1 MNTMT
6 TREALQKASRFLQA
20 ENIEDALFLAEYAL
34 RHALGWDRTTLFSRM
49 NEPLPT
55 DMWARVEAIIR
66 RRAAGEPMQYIIGE
80 QEFYGLTFEVNP
92 DVLIPR
98 PETELLVEE
107 VLKQAHQMWPAM
119 NNLHI
124 ADIGTGS
131 GAIAVT
137 LAVEGEESWV
147 YTAVDIAQ
155 TSLDTARRNAE
166 RHGVESRICF
176 VQGDL
181 LTPLLESGQRVDI
194 LVSNPP
200 YIPSFDVTQLD
211 TQVKDHEPLRALD
224 GGEDGFDFYR
234 RMVRELP
241 NVLAERAVVGW
252 EVGIHQAETVRAW
265 LVDTGLFAR
274 VYIVDDLAGIGR
286 HVIGIKL

>member
-49 NEPLPT
+49 NEPLSA
-55 DMWARVEAIIR
+55 DMWARVEAMIR

-107 VLKQAHQMWPAM
+107 VLKQAHQMWSAAKK
-119 NNLHI
+119 LQI

-131 GAIAVT
+131 GAIVVA
-137 LAVEGEESWV
+137 LAVEGEENWV

-155 TSLDTARRNAE
+155 ASLDTARRNAE
-166 RHGVESRICF
+166 RHGVERRIRF

-181 LTPLLESGQRVDI
+181 LTPLLDSGQRVDI

-234 RMVRELP
+234 RMVHELRY
-241 NVLAERAVVGW
+241 VLAERAIIGW
-252 EVGIHQAETVRAW
+252 EVGIHQAETVRSW

>member
-1 MNTMT
+1 MT

-34 RHALGWDRTTLFSRM
+34 RHALGWDRTTLFARM
-49 NEPLPT
+49 NEPLSADT
-55 DMWARVEAIIR
+55 WACVEAIIR
-66 RRAAGEPMQYIIGE
+66 RRAAGEPMQYITGE

-107 VLKQAHQMWPAM
+107 VLKQARQMWF
-119 NNLHI
+119 NKSVLHV

-131 GAIAVT
+131 GAIVVT
-137 LAVEGEESWV
+137 LAVEGEENWA

-155 TSLDTARRNAE
+155 ASLDTARRNAE
-166 RHGVESRICF
+166 RHGVASRINF

-181 LTPLLESGQRVDI
+181 LVPLLDGGRRVDI

-241 NVLAERAVVGW
+241 HVLAERAIVGW
-252 EVGIHQAETVRAW
+252 EVGIHQADTVQAW
-265 LVDTGLFAR
+265 LVDTGLFDR